1 MFCNPK
7 KVADVFE
14 RSLRLRD
21 PVAPQQLIGDI
32 ECDALPEP
40 DYNRQCNCKCDV
52 PMGCHGITGKY
63 RFENYFCSEH
73 P

>member
-52 PMGCHGITGKY
+52 PMGCHGITGK
-63 RFENYFCSEH
+63 
-73 P
+73 

>member
-1 MFCNPK
+1 M
-7 KVADVFE
+7 FE

-63 RFENYFCSEH
+63 M
-73 P
+73 